1 MGVPRT
7 RVHGPGVRGRGGVSG
22 RGGWGVPGARARAAG
37 GRWTGGAA
45 GAGGAGAGVTGC
57 LPAPLAFPWAGRG
70 RRGPIS
76 AGSAA
81 GRGLKTGPVGVRA
94 VVVCAAVWA
103 STRARPGTVRALRG
117 VPERRPRAG
126 RGAGERLGRALPPA
140 PAAPGAAPRRDL
152 AALGQRRAACAD
164 PALPG
169 RGLRRRR
176 GWTLPGTLW
185 GGAGTSAGSASE
197 LGTRAG
203 GVRGQAHPILLAG
216 PRSPAL
222 PSDLFRGPDRCCR
235 DHDQCSAQITALQ
248 LNYGIRNYR
257 LRTVSHFGARCAGG
271 AGTHQVAGGLLT
283 APDCPAGSGG
293 ACRPSTT
300 PSPTSSVLPPSACW
314 RCRALCWR
322 RVRSVFSGTGG
333 EGECP
338 GGPLLRTRGWCI
350 RCCRA
355 GCALP
360 GCPAGCRGAQLGH
373 GRADVRSFMA
383 RGVCRCERYGV
394 VLLARMVQQSQYHY
408 SLPVQEQPSC
418 TAPRQ
423 GKEVL

>member
-1 MGVPRT
+1 MCPGGGGGVCPA
-7 RVHGPGVRGRGGVSG
+7 RGRARPGEDG
-22 RGGWGVPGARARAAG
+22 RAELRGQGVPGRVSPVAFPPPSPSPER
-37 GRWTGGAA
+37 
-45 GAGGAGAGVTGC
+45 GGAGAAQSA
-57 LPAPLAFPWAGRG
+57 L
-70 RRGPIS
+70 GPPPG
-76 AGSAA
+76 A
-81 GRGLKTGPVGVRA
+81 GLKPGPGG
-94 VVVCAAVWA
+94 C
-103 STRARPGTVRALRG
+103 ALRG
-117 VPERRPRAG
+117 VPDRRPRAG
-126 RGAGERLGRALPPA
+126 RGAGGRLGRALPPPA
-140 PAAPGAAPRRDL
+140 PAG
-152 AALGQRRAACAD
+152 

-185 GGAGTSAGSASE
+185 CGAGTSAGSASE

-216 PRSPAL
+216 PCSPAL
-222 PSDLFRGPDRCCR
+222 LSDLFRGPDRCCR
-235 DHDQCSAQITALQ
+235 DHDQCSVQITALQ
-248 LNYGIRNYR
+248 LNYGIHNYR
-257 LRTVSHFGARCAGG
+257 LRTVSHFDAGG
-271 AGTHQVAGGLLT
+271 GGTHEVAGGLLT

-293 ACRPSTT
+293 ACRPSAT
-300 PSPTSSVLPPSACW
+300 PSPTSAVLPPSTCW

-322 RVRSVFSGTGG
+322 SVRSVFSGTGG

-423 GKEVL
+423 GKEIL